1 MPKFNPS
8 FYRIMIALIVG
19 LVLVIFPQNAADYL
33 VIAVGV
39 IFMLPSI
46 FSLVSHFTNRGEMRP
61 PFPVDALGGFL
72 FGLMLIIMPGFFN
85 NQQQGRYDALHGGR
99 RITIVL
105 GFVLTMAGVQQIASL
120 IAARQ
125 WVPVP
130 IYHYIMPVTIL
141 LAGIFSLTNPV
152 GVRTTLFKVLGVFFL
167 LYAIFEFTNWFFF
180 MRKRPKYENEGA
192 KTGQSILEKMGVDE
206 EDVQDVEIIE
216 ED

>member
-85 NQQQGRYDALHGGR
+85 NIL
-99 RITIVL
+99 TIVL